1 MLKKDSFHWSDKAQV
16 AFTQLKEAVANHLVL
31 APPKFSKPFIIECD
45 ASGFGV
51 GVVLM
56 QNHRPI
62 AFHSQTVK
70 GKRFHFSTYDK
81 ELLPLATAIKKWR
94 PYLLGRPFV
103 VKTDHQS
110 LKFLLEQRIGTPA
123 QQKWI
128 TKLMEYSFA
137 VEYKKGIDNKVADAL
152 SRKLDEDHETEQLK
166 CKSSSLFLL
175 SFHDPTWINLLK
187 DCYQQDALSFS

>member
-1 MLKKDSFHWSDKAQV
+1 M
-16 AFTQLKEAVANHLVL
+16 
-31 APPKFSKPFIIECD
+31 
-45 ASGFGV
+45 
-51 GVVLM
+51 
-56 QNHRPI
+56 
-62 AFHSQTVK
+62 
-70 GKRFHFSTYDK
+70 
-81 ELLPLATAIKKWR
+81 ATAIKKWR

-103 VKTDHQS
+103 VKTNHQS

-123 QQKWI
+123 HQKWI

-152 SRKLDEDHETEQLK
+152 SRKLDEDHETEQFE

-175 SFHDPTWINLLK
+175 SFHNPTWINLLK